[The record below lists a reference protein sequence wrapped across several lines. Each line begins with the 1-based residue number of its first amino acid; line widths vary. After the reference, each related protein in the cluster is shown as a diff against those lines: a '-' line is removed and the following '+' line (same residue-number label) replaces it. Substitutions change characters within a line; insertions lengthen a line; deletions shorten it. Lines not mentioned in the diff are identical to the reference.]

1 MSREPAITDAETPLL
16 CSRASGIPRG
26 AQARDEGP
34 MPPSHVSRAGDDYAR
49 LFLHTTTGPGGGTGS
64 GRCGPPRR

>member
-49 LFLHTTTGPGGGTGS
+49 LFPYTTTGPGGGTGT
-64 GRCGPPRR
+64 GR